1 MEGIAQKIEGAAG
14 DEVPEIVVKQNGE
27 EVRDAVLQCEAVSG
41 LVISPQG
48 VRAFI
53 AAGNGAPYVT
63 MIDGLAGGQLE
74 ARGMTVEKQELA
86 PTTTEDPQD
95 SGIAVLCLPLAS

>member
-1 MEGIAQKIEGAAG
+1 MVEGIAQKIEGAAG

-27 EVRDAVLQCEAVSG
+27 EVRDAVLQREAVSG

-48 VRAFI
+48 VRAFT
-53 AAGNGAPYVT
+53 AAGNRADVT